1 MNLVILLLKNQYQV
15 TKHLV
20 FYFEEI
26 LLIDRALSYRNV
38 VIRFPRTARNS
49 ILACKF
55 SCNVWSR
62 WLDTRKWRL
71 QELQEGLAH
80 DDDLDCLEWMVSQ
93 TFSRDD
99 PERLL
104 SVLDCQAHYFD
115 NSGLDMSRCTS
126 SCIRQDKR

>member
-1 MNLVILLLKNQYQV
+1 MNLVILLLINQCQV

-26 LLIDRALSYRNV
+26 LIDRALSYRNV
-38 VIRFPRTARNS
+38 VIRLPQTARNS

-62 WLDTRKWRL
+62 WLDTRKGRL
-71 QELQEGLAH
+71 QYPQEGVVH
-80 DDDLDCLEWMVSQ
+80 DDNLDCLEWMVSQ

-99 PERLL
+99 LERLL
-104 SVLDCQAHYFD
+104 SVLNCQAHYFD

-126 SCIRQDKR
+126 SYIRQDKR